1 VTVKAASLKQ
11 KPLSAKWRKLLRLIP
26 GYDPFAQAE
35 GYWFDVQAAT
45 NALEFFPEC
54 IKHVEGANAGEP
66 FTLEPWEQC
75 IVANLFGWK
84 RKDNDARRFREVFI
98 YLPRGNGKTAFVAAI
113 AIYIFF
119 CDKEA
124 AQQDYI
130 AAGEREQAGFLFRH
144 IKGMVQ
150 QEPELMNRCRIYG
163 GNAAA
168 GQSKSLVREEDGSF
182 LRVIAADGD
191 TQHGGNTHL
200 AVIDEVHV
208 QKNRELFEAFRTS
221 MAKKNRLQPLLIGI
235 TTADF
240 ARESLCNE
248 WHGRACKVRDNGGD
262 KSKPGYDPA
271 FLPVIY
277 ETLRDEDW
285 TDEKVWERANPNID
299 ISVSREEL
307 RRECKEAQENP
318 ASENSF
324 RRLHLNQ
331 KTEQDC
337 RVIPMDQWEKC
348 GYAVDPV
355 AWREQMLVEL
365 MGRQCTAGLDL
376 GSVSDLTALALL
388 FGDDD
393 EGYDVLPF
401 FWTPEHNAH
410 ERERKDSVPYLAW
423 VRQGFLTMNDGNETD
438 YQLVRR
444 EINELGERYGIE
456 IVAADRL
463 FQGFQFCQDLIR
475 DGFNVE
481 AFGQG
486 YVSMAA
492 PTRRFLELVA
502 AGKLRHGNNPVLRW
516 MASNAATEQENAGNG
531 DVLKFSKRKSPEKID
546 GIISTTMALGLR
558 MKSDL
563 SGNRSI
569 YDRESRGFIE
579 IG

>member
-1 VTVKAASLKQ
+1 LPSKAWQ
-11 KPLSAKWRKLLRLIP
+11 KLLRLVP
-26 GYDPFAQAE
+26 GYDPFADSIYT
-35 GYWFDVQAAT
+35 GGKGDSWFDPTAAQK
-45 NALEFFPEC
+45 AIDFFPEC
-54 IKHVEGANAGEP
+54 LKHVEGALAGQP
-66 FTLEPWEQC
+66 FVLQPWQQSV
-75 IVANLFGWK
+75 VANLFGWK
-84 RKDNDARRFREVFI
+84 RNDDQGREVRRFRECLTYV
-98 YLPRGNGKTAFVAAI
+98 PRKSGKTPMAAGI
-113 AIYIFF
+113 GLYVFF
-119 CDKEA
+119 CDNEPG
-124 AQQDYI
+124 AQCFI
-130 AAGEREQAGFLFRH
+130 AAGEREQAGQLFRH
-144 IKGMVQ
+144 AKGMVQ
-150 QEPELMNRCRIYG
+150 QEPLLNSRCRIYG

-182 LRVIAADGD
+182 LRVIAADAE

-200 AVIDEVHV
+200 AIIDELHV
-208 QKNRELFEAFRTS
+208 QPNRDLVDVLRTS
-221 MAKKNRLQPLLIGI
+221 MSSQNRRQPLLIYI

-240 ARESLCNE
+240 ARESICNE
-248 WHGRACKVRDNGGD
+248 IHTRACKVRDGIV
-262 KSKPGYDPA
+262 SDPA
-271 FLPVIY
+271 FLPVVY
-277 ETLRDEDW
+277 EAARDDDW
-285 TDEKVWERANPNID
+285 TSEEVWRAANPNLG
-299 ISVSREEL
+299 VSKSL
-307 RRECKEAQENP
+307 DYMRRECKLAQENP
-318 ASENSF
+318 AQENTF
-324 RRLHLNQ
+324 TRLDLNIR
-331 KTEQDC
+331 TEQDC

-355 AWREQMLVEL
+355 AWRKQMLVEL

-456 IVAADRL
+456 IIAADRL

-546 GIISTTMALGLR
+546 GIISTTMALGMR